1 MTDDLESPV
10 DLELLAMTDPL
21 AALSRVQSPCVVAA
35 KGERPE
41 WRETYLSILRPWW
54 ESAPVEEMA
63 HWLSRWA
70 GYESSGEGDHRLH
83 TVIRLACLA
92 AKCMDLHGDPVAIA
106 EVARIEA
113 WAFSDVPADGFDPII
128 RDDDRDG
135 GLRLGAAY
143 LRAAEHLSEAIWH
156 RQWRGDVADF
166 FHHAFHASN
175 GEDFAP
181 LIRAAL
187 PLETLVP

>member
-1 MTDDLESPV
+1 MTDDFESPV

-21 AALSRVQSPCVVAA
+21 AALSRVQSSCVVAA

-70 GYESSGEGDHRLH
+70 GYESSGEGDHRLR
-83 TVIRLACLA
+83 TVVRLACLA

-113 WAFSDVPADGFDPII
+113 WAFGDVSADGFRPLPGDTWNFGMAH
-128 RDDDRDG
+128 RDA
-135 GLRLGAAY
+135 LV
-143 LRAAEHLSEAIWH
+143 HLSETIWH

-181 LIRAAL
+181 MIRAAL